1 MRILRT
7 ILCVALLLS
16 GLAVVSP
23 ITPVSAASP
32 NCNSFSGGPWRVSD
46 GHLVDANLPTF
57 NRNPNCIL
65 GQGNTGKAVQVLQI
79 ALARCNNADLGSSG
93 ADGIYGP
100 ITRNIVLFIQAANG
114 ITADGVYGPQTLRV
128 LRWPANTGGCWRLN
142 P

>member
-1 MRILRT
+1 
-7 ILCVALLLS
+7 
-16 GLAVVSP
+16 
-23 ITPVSAASP
+23 
-32 NCNSFSGGPWRVSD
+32 
-46 GHLVDANLPTF
+46 
-57 NRNPNCIL
+57 
-65 GQGNTGKAVQVLQI
+65 NTGKAVQVLQI

-114 ITADGVYGPQTLRV
+114 IAADGVYGPQTLRV